1 MRIGGVDGVPTG
13 WVVCVLSGTGRAR
26 RVSWS
31 VVPDAA
37 AVLRAT
43 AGCDAVGIDIPL
55 ALPSGGT
62 RRPAEVEASARLGT
76 ARASLFPTPPAT
88 VLAAGS
94 YADACAAAQRAT
106 GRKISVQAWNIVP
119 KIREFQDVALPA
131 PVVEAHPELSF
142 RTLAPGTGFASKKTA
157 RGAGQRIAAL
167 SGWVDPALL
176 LGDLPSAARLDDVL
190 DALVCAWTAERV
202 ARGTA
207 ELLGPGTDDRGRST
221 AIAV

>member
-26 RVSWS
+26 RVHWS

-37 AVLRAT
+37 AVLATT

-55 ALPSGGT
+55 ALPAGGT
-62 RRPAEVEASARLGT
+62 RRRAEIEAAARLGT
-76 ARASLFPTPPAT
+76 ARASLFPTPPAA
-88 VLAAGS
+88 VLDAGT
-94 YADACAAAQRAT
+94 YADACAAAQRVT

-119 KIREFQDVALPA
+119 KIREFQEVVLPA
-131 PVVEAHPELSF
+131 PAFEAHPELSF

-167 SGWVDPALL
+167 SGWIDPAGP

-190 DALVCAWTAERV
+190 DALACAWTAERV

-207 ELLGPGTDDRGRST
+207 ELLGPGTDDRGRSA